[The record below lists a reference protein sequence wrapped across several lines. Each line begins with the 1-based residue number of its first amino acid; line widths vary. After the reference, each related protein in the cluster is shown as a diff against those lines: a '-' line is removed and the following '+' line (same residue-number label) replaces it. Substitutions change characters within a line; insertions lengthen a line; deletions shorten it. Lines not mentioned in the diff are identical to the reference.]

1 MGRLFWKFFFFIW
14 LAQLTTVA
22 GVSATFWFRN
32 HELNNHKTN
41 IDWSP
46 LAGALVESAAS
57 TLHDAGSDALRSLL
71 ATKTYAAVYAVDE
84 QNKEILGRPVAPAL
98 LEHAR
103 QMLIHDDYLHA
114 VREVKVS
121 DGQVYLLFAPLMEYW
136 KDRGS
141 PHDGRP
147 FPDGRFPHGPEPHLP
162 IAPIVAGIFA
172 SLGFAALLAWYFS
185 KPIRN
190 LRSAF
195 ESVSEGNLEVHL
207 GTVMGK
213 RRDELAELG
222 HDFDRMV
229 SRLRALMDGQR
240 RLLHDI
246 SHELRSPLARLQ
258 AAIGLVRQQP
268 ERLDN
273 SLDRIEREGMR
284 MDMLVGELLTLFK
297 LEAGEIGSMKEEVNM
312 NELVTD
318 IVKDA
323 RFEAEVKGIAVN
335 FSGNCDAIVRGN
347 IELLH
352 WAIENVI
359 RNAVKHTPGGTQ
371 VMVESHLD
379 AKKAQLRLLVLDEGP
394 GVPDA
399 ELNAIF
405 EPFFRSSTTKAAD
418 GHGLG
423 LAIARRVVETH
434 GGTIQASI
442 RIDGGLCVEIVLPIR
457 GEAPAA
463 A

>member
-1 MGRLFWKFFFFIW
+1 M
-14 LAQLTTVA
+14 
-22 GVSATFWFRN
+22 
-32 HELNNHKTN
+32 
-41 IDWSP
+41 DWRP
-46 LAGALVESAAS
+46 FADALVESAAAS
-57 TLHDAGSDALRSLL
+57 LQNAGVDTLRRLL
-71 ATKTYAAVYAVDE
+71 TTKMYAAVYAVDA
-84 QNKEILGRPVAPAL
+84 QNQEILRRPVAPDL
-98 LEHAR
+98 LERVRRMLAR
-103 QMLIHDDYLHA
+103 NDYGHA
-114 VREVKVS
+114 VREVKTA
-121 DGQVYLLFAPLMEYW
+121 DGQDYTLFAPFMESW
-136 KDRGS
+136 KDRGL
-141 PHDGRP
+141 PPDGQP
-147 FPDGRFPHGPEPHLP
+147 FPVGRFLRGPEPHLP

-185 KPIRN
+185 KPIRS

-195 ESVSEGNLEVHL
+195 ESVAEGNLDVHL
-207 GTVMGK
+207 ATVMGK

-229 SRLRALMDGQR
+229 SRLRALIGGQR

-284 MDMLVGELLTLFK
+284 IDKLVGELLALFK
-297 LEAGEIGSMKEEVNM
+297 LEAGEIGSMKEEIAIG
-312 NELVTD
+312 ELVTD
-318 IVKDA
+318 IVTDA
-323 RFEAEVKGIAVN
+323 RFEAEAKGITVDFSGRCEAIVKGN
-335 FSGNCDAIVRGN
+335 L
-347 IELLH
+347 ELLH

-359 RNAVKHTPGGTQ
+359 RNAVKHAPGGTQ
-371 VMVESHLD
+371 VTVAIGMD
-379 AKKAQLRLLVLDEGP
+379 AKQPRLRLSVLDEGP
-394 GVPDA
+394 GVPEA

-405 EPFFRSSTTKAAD
+405 EPFFRSSSTQIRD

-423 LAIARRVVETH
+423 LAIAHRVVETH
-434 GGTIQASI
+434 GGTIRASN
-442 RIDGGLCVEIVLPIR
+442 RIDGGLCVEITLPIR